1 MNNYNESGEEVATE
15 HWTVDKKIPLALIF
29 AIMLQTIAGVWW
41 AATTT
46 ARLSVVEL
54 SQSRSQ
60 DLTERVIRLEVGQQ
74 TQTELLKDIRDELKT
89 NATKK

>member
-1 MNNYNESGEEVATE
+1 MNDYNGDDVATE

-29 AIMLQTIAGVWW
+29 AILLQTIAGVWW

-46 ARLSVVEL
+46 ARLSVVESSTL
-54 SQSRSQ
+54 KAQ

-89 NATKK
+89 NANKR